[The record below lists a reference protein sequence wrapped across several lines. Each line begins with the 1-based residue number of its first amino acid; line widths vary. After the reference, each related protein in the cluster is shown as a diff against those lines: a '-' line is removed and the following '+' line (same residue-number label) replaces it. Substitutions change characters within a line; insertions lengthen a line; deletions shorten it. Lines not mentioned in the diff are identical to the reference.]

1 MSDLN
6 QPAEPSTT
14 GERLPAVTVGLFGPK
29 KLVRTMAEV
38 GLDMALRTPN
48 RVRFI
53 SAGYDDQADAEERY
67 LKFRDRIDSAVFPG
81 PWVFDIATD
90 GHWLT
95 VPSTHLP
102 LTGAA
107 LYAALLRASLTVED
121 VDLSRVSIDSLSAA
135 DVEEAYGE
143 IGLDT
148 ADVFDIPYQ
157 GPDSVAGFAAF
168 HREKWEQRHTTV
180 ALTTILSVERELRA
194 QGIPVLRIAPIRSSV
209 RDALETAILLG
220 QGTRMGAHQLAM
232 IAVQPIP
239 AGLSRAESGDYWQQE
254 LALMTHQRLL
264 SEARQVGATVTRR
277 SDTLYL
283 VTTTHGALVRLTEQ
297 FTVAPFLGALTAQLG
312 VPVAIGV
319 GAGQTAR
326 DAESNALM
334 AVEDSASR
342 DGKVA
347 VYLDDTSARTELPP
361 AAAVATEAM
370 PVDSSPRIDPRAL
383 EIVTSIAAATTPAP
397 GQQVVVDVESVAD
410 IMQVTQRTGLRMLK
424 ELVEAGLAWPLPPAR
439 STGGGRPRQQFR
451 LLTEK
456 LD

>member
-1 MSDLN
+1 MSDVN
-6 QPAEPSTT
+6 QPADPATA
-14 GERLPAVTVGLFGPK
+14 GERLPAVTVGLFGPR

-38 GLDMALRTPN
+38 GLDMALRTPA
-48 RVRFI
+48 RVRFL
-53 SAGYDDQADAEERY
+53 SGGYDDQADAEDRY
-67 LKFRDRIDSAVFPG
+67 LRFRDRIDAAVFPG
-81 PWVFDIATD
+81 PWIFDIATD

-107 LYAALLRASLTVED
+107 LYAALLRATLTVED

-168 HREKWEQRHTTV
+168 HRYKWEQQHTTV

-194 QGIPVLRIAPIRSSV
+194 QGIPVLRIAPTRSSV

-312 VPVAIGV
+312 VPVAIGI

-334 AVEDSASR
+334 AVEDSAGR

-347 VYLDDTSARTELPP
+347 VYLDDTSARMELPP
-361 AAAVATEAM
+361 ARAVLEAK
-370 PVDSSPRIDPRAL
+370 PIDTSPPIDPRAL
-383 EIVTSIAAATTPAP
+383 EIVTSIAAATKPAA
-397 GQQVVVDVESVAD
+397 GQQIVVDVESVAD

>member
-1 MSDLN
+1 MSEDVFT
-6 QPAEPSTT
+6 AA
-14 GERLPAVTVGLFGPK
+14 GERLPPVTVGLFGPR
-29 KLVRTMAEV
+29 KLVKTMAEV
-38 GLDMALRTPN
+38 GQQIADRSPHGVKFVTG
-48 RVRFI
+48 
-53 SAGYDDQADAEERY
+53 GYDDPAEAEERY
-67 LKFRDRIDSAVFPG
+67 LKLRDRIDSAVFPG
-81 PWVFDIATD
+81 PWVFDLATA

-107 LYAALLRASLTVED
+107 LYAALLRASLTIED

-148 ADVFDIPYQ
+148 ADVYDIPYE
-157 GPDSVAGFAAF
+157 GPESVAGFAAF
-168 HREKWEQRHTTV
+168 HREKWEQERTTL
-180 ALTTILSVERELRA
+180 ALTTILSVERELRT
-194 QGIPVLRIAPIRSSV
+194 QGIPVLRIAPTRSSV
-209 RDALETAILLG
+209 RDALETAVLLG

-232 IAVQPIP
+232 IAVQLIP
-239 AGLSRAESGDYWQQE
+239 TGTSRAESGDYWQQE
-254 LALMTHQRLL
+254 LAVLTHQKLL
-264 SEARQVGATVTRR
+264 SEARQVGATVARR
-277 SDTLYL
+277 SDTLFL
-283 VTTTHGALVRLTEQ
+283 VTTTHGALTRLTEQ

-312 VPVAIGV
+312 VPVAVGA

-326 DAESNALM
+326 AAEANALM
-334 AVEDSASR
+334 AVEDSVGR
-342 DGKVA
+342 EGKVA
-347 VYLDDTSARTELPP
+347 VYLDGSTVRTELPP
-361 AAAVATEAM
+361 GRMVTAAT
-370 PVDSSPRIDPRAL
+370 PVDLISPIDQRAY
-383 EIVTSIAAATTPAP
+383 EIVSSIAAATVPEG

-410 IMQVTQRTGLRMLK
+410 IMQVTQRTGRRMLK

>member
-1 MSDLN
+1 MSDVN
-6 QPAEPSTT
+6 QPAEPATA
-14 GERLPAVTVGLFGPK
+14 GERVPAVTVGLFGPR
-29 KLVRTMAEV
+29 KLVKTMAEV
-38 GLDMALRTPN
+38 GMDLALRTN
-48 RVRFI
+48 RVRFV
-53 SAGYDDQADAEERY
+53 SAGYDDQVEAEERY
-67 LKFRDRIDSAVFPG
+67 LRLRDRIDSAVFPG
-81 PWVFDIATD
+81 PWVFDLATA
-90 GHWLT
+90 GHWLS

-107 LYAALLRASLTVED
+107 LYAALLRASLTIED
-121 VDLSRVSIDSLSAA
+121 VDLSRVSIDSLSAD
-135 DVEEAYGE
+135 DVEEAYAE

-148 ADVFDIPYQ
+148 TDVYDVPYES
-157 GPDSVAGFAAF
+157 PDSVAGFAAF
-168 HREKWEQRHTTV
+168 HREKWEQQHTTV

-194 QGIPVLRIAPIRSSV
+194 QGIPVLRIAPTRSSV

-220 QGTRMGAHQLAM
+220 QGTIMGAHQLAM
-232 IAVQPIP
+232 IAVQLIP
-239 AGLSRAESGDYWQQE
+239 AGMSRAESGDYWQQE
-254 LALMTHQRLL
+254 LALMTHQKLL

-283 VTTTHGALVRLTEQ
+283 VTTTHGALVRLTGQ
-297 FTVAPFLGALTAQLG
+297 FTVAPFLSALTAQLG

-326 DAESNALM
+326 DAEANALI
-334 AVEDSASR
+334 AVEDSVSR

-347 VYLDDTSARTELPP
+347 VYLDDKSVRTELPP
-361 AAAVATEAM
+361 APEA
-370 PVDSSPRIDPRAL
+370 PPARPADALSSVDQRAF
-383 EIVTSIAAATTPAP
+383 EIVSSIAAATTPAP

-410 IMQVTQRTGLRMLK
+410 IMRVTQRTGLRMLK

>member
-1 MSDLN
+1 MSDLI
-6 QPAEPSTT
+6 QPTEPPTA
-14 GERLPAVTVGLFGPK
+14 GERLPAVTVGLFGPR

-38 GLDMALRTPN
+38 GLDIALRSAG
-48 RVRFI
+48 RVRFL
-53 SAGYDDQADAEERY
+53 SGGYDDQADAEERY

-107 LYAALLRASLTVED
+107 LYAALLRASLTIED
-121 VDLSRVSIDSLSAA
+121 VDLSRVSIDSLSTA
-135 DVEEAYGE
+135 DVEEAYAE

-148 ADVFDIPYQ
+148 TGVYDIPYE

-168 HREKWEQRHTTV
+168 HREKWEQQHTTV

-194 QGIPVLRIAPIRSSV
+194 QGIPVLRIAPTRSSV

-220 QGTRMGAHQLAM
+220 RGTRMGAHQLAM
-232 IAVQPIP
+232 IAVQLIP
-239 AGLSRAESGDYWQQE
+239 AGLSRGESGDYWQQE
-254 LALMTHQRLL
+254 LALMTHQKLL
-264 SEARQVGATVTRR
+264 SEARQVGATVARR
-277 SDTLYL
+277 SDTLFL

-297 FTVAPFLGALTAQLG
+297 FTIAPFLGGLTAQLG

-326 DAESNALM
+326 DAEGNALI
-334 AVEDSASR
+334 AVEESVSR
-342 DGKVA
+342 DGKFA
-347 VYLDDTSARTELPP
+347 VYLDDTSTRTELPP
-361 AAAVATEAM
+361 APAVTEAT
-370 PVDSSPRIDPRAL
+370 PPDSTSPIDPRAL
-383 EIVTSIAAATTPAP
+383 EIVTSIAAATTPAA

-439 STGGGRPRQQFR
+439 STAGGRPRQQFR